1 MEQSKRYSRRD
12 VLRATVALPIF
23 VGTTGLVL
31 TACGGKKA
39 LVCTDTTGLAAADV
53 QLRQLQ
59 EYVDASTQADKN
71 CANCNFYNVA
81 PAPDSCGSCK
91 VLKGPV
97 SPAGTCKLWV
107 KKTA

>member
-1 MEQSKRYSRRD
+1 MEQSKRFTRRD

-23 VGTTGLVL
+23 AGTTGLVL

-53 QLRQLQ
+53 QMRQMQ
-59 EYVDASTQADKN
+59 EYVDASSLPDKN
-71 CANCNFYNVA
+71 CLSCNFYNVA
-81 PAPDSCGSCK
+81 PAADACGSCK

-97 SPAGTCKLWV
+97 SPVGHCKLWV
-107 KKTA
+107 KKTG